1 MVDERRGREAGR
13 GTMRFLA
20 AALAGAVSIG
30 LTVITATVLVA
41 DALRSGYGPANLEL
55 RFYWIVGGTLAGVLL
70 AGFAGWRL
78 LEPVTSTYRRGGLAM
93 VSAFATVVLMLICAR
108 IFELFGRNG
117 LLAFL
122 GVCAVT
128 SALLAHQVQRLKGQM
143 RL

>member
-1 MVDERRGREAGR
+1 MRGEWETRP

-41 DALRSGYGPANLEL
+41 DALRSRYGPANLEV

-78 LEPVTSTYRRGGLAM
+78 LEPVTSTYRRGGLAL

-108 IFELFGRNG
+108 VFELFGRSG
-117 LLAFL
+117 LVAFLAF
-122 GVCAVT
+122 CALI
-128 SALLAHQVQRLKGQM
+128 SALLTYQVQRLKGQM